1 MAKGFVKFEVPDEIQ
16 NKALEALEI
25 ARDTGKIKKGSNE
38 ATKAIERGIAL
49 LVLIGSDVQPEEV
62 VMHLPALCDE
72 KKVPYLF
79 VKRQND
85 IGAAS
90 GLDVGS
96 AAAAIVKPGKGEG
109 DHRRHRQ
116 KGGRAQ
122 GMSCHGRRRNTG
134 RGHRGHREHRH
145 AWRSDAGEVP
155 GP

>member
-1 MAKGFVKFEVPDEIQ
+1 MATGFVKFEVPDEIQ

-38 ATKAIERGIAL
+38 ATKAIERGTAL
-49 LVLIGSDVQPEEV
+49 LVLIGADVQPEEV

-96 AAAAIVKPGKGEG
+96 AAAAIVKPGKAKEII
-109 DHRRHRQ
+109 DDIAKKVAEL
-116 KGGRAQ
+116 KG
-122 GMSCHGRRRNTG
+122 
-134 RGHRGHREHRH
+134 
-145 AWRSDAGEVP
+145 
-155 GP
+155 